1 MYAAVAR
8 TLEEFGRL
16 DVAIANAGILGQAAT
31 FRTTS
36 PDDAGRV
43 MAVNVSGVVN
53 AVSAAT
59 ESVIANRGL
68 IVVVTSVFALM
79 NGAGA
84 IPYAMSK
91 AAVSQLGR
99 GLAVELAPHGA
110 SAMTAYLALIETDL
124 IRQGIDVDPY
134 ALAVLETSPSFL
146 LKRTSPQVAAAA
158 IADGLDIR
166 AQRVLLPRRWR
177 RWPRCTAR
185 RDRQVERRPVMLM
198 YVPRGNDLVVVGSA
212 AGRDT
217 TPNWYKNLIA
227 AGEAEVPVGSDR
239 WTVTARELADGSERD
254 ECLAARS
261 GGVPRLRLVPRVH
274 RSPHPSGGART
285 TIRASSQ
292 HGPTRPLA
300 TTTKHVQECPGPPTS
315 CRPPTRRATHPG
327 LNRWG
332 TEP

>member
-124 IRQGIDVDPY
+124 IRQGIDVDPH

-177 RWPRCTAR
+177 
-185 RDRQVERRPVMLM
+185 
-198 YVPRGNDLVVVGSA
+198 
-212 AGRDT
+212 
-217 TPNWYKNLIA
+217 
-227 AGEAEVPVGSDR
+227 
-239 WTVTARELADGSERD
+239 
-254 ECLAARS
+254 
-261 GGVPRLRLVPRVH
+261 
-274 RSPHPSGGART
+274 
-285 TIRASSQ
+285 
-292 HGPTRPLA
+292 PLA
-300 TTTKHVQECPGPPTS
+300 SVHGST
-315 CRPPTRRATHPG
+315 
-327 LNRWG
+327 
-332 TEP
+332 